1 MYKLLIVDDEAD
13 LLFIL
18 KTFFQAKNFEVHT
31 AQSGEE
37 AIQKVKEIRP
47 HIVLLDIIMPG
58 MGGLEALK
66 QIKEIDPA
74 VGVIMATAVLD
85 DGAAKQAVAL
95 GAYDYVSKPFDL
107 EYMETTVLIKLI
119 KMIG

>member
-1 MYKLLIVDDEAD
+1 MYKLLLVDDEAD
-13 LLFIL
+13 VLFFL

-47 HIVLLDIIMPG
+47 HIILLDIIMPG

-85 DGAAKQAVAL
+85 NAAAKQAVAM

-107 EYMETTVLIKLI
+107 EYLETTLLIKLI

>member
-1 MYKLLIVDDEAD
+1 MYKLLVVDDEAD
-13 LLFIL
+13 ILFFL
-18 KTFFQAKNFEVHT
+18 KSYSQTKDFEVST

-37 AIQKVKEIRP
+37 AIEKVKEIRP
-47 HIVLLDIIMPG
+47 HIVLMDIIMPG

-66 QIKEIDPA
+66 KIKEIDPA
-74 VGVIMATAVLD
+74 IGVIMATAVLD
-85 DGAAKQAVAL
+85 NSAAEQAIAA

-107 EYMETTVLIKLI
+107 KYLETTVLIKLI

>member
-13 LLFIL
+13 VLFFL

-37 AIQKVKEIRP
+37 AIRKVKEIRP

-58 MGGLEALK
+58 MGGVEALK

>member
-1 MYKLLIVDDEAD
+1 MYKLLVVDDEAD
-13 LLFIL
+13 ILFFL
-18 KTFFQAKNFEVHT
+18 KSYFQTKDFEVST

-37 AIQKVKEIRP
+37 AIEKVKEIRP
-47 HIVLLDIIMPG
+47 HIVLMDIIMPG

-66 QIKEIDPA
+66 KIKEIDPA
-74 VGVIMATAVLD
+74 IGVIMATAVLD
-85 DGAAKQAVAL
+85 NSAAEQAIAA

-107 EYMETTVLIKLI
+107 KYLETTVLIKLI

>member
-1 MYKLLIVDDEAD
+1 MYKLLVVDDEAD
-13 LLFIL
+13 ILFFL
-18 KTFFQAKNFEVHT
+18 KSYFQTKDFEVST

-37 AIQKVKEIRP
+37 AIEKVKEIRP
-47 HIVLLDIIMPG
+47 HIVLMDIVMPG

-66 QIKEIDPA
+66 KIKEIDPA
-74 VGVIMATAVLD
+74 IGVIMATAVLD
-85 DGAAKQAVAL
+85 NSAAEQAIAA

-107 EYMETTVLIKLI
+107 KYLETTVLIKLI

>member
-1 MYKLLIVDDEAD
+1 MYKLLVVDDEAD
-13 LLFIL
+13 ILFFL
-18 KTFFQAKNFEVHT
+18 KSYFQTKDFEVST

-37 AIQKVKEIRP
+37 AIGKVKEIRP
-47 HIVLLDIIMPG
+47 HIVLMDIIMPG

-66 QIKEIDPA
+66 KIKEIDPA
-74 VGVIMATAVLD
+74 IGVIMATAVLD
-85 DGAAKQAVAL
+85 NSAAEQAIAA

-107 EYMETTVLIKLI
+107 KYLETTVLIKLI